1 MEWLVPWIVLILCGV
16 IVQLHIMGNKEGRPT
31 TVVEA
36 LAGYN
41 LFAWHAVFGY
51 SGTLNDIIIWDS
63 SILLQSLCDG
73 SFSELDFP
81 FFIGGESFDQV
92 WMLVDGICPALA
104 RFVKPL
110 SVPIGDSEALFS
122 LWQESKRKDIEWF
135 FGIFKKKFHFFNHPI
150 PFAFMEVIIE
160 TFYCCLILHNMA
172 VMEWIN
178 LQEEDVENH
187 LLYYCVEDQLEHGT
201 TPESRMETLA
211 LQFGQ
216 SESQHLQEWLLEIQY
231 LSALGINILDSTL
244 QANSRRME
252 VLLTLERVAQVRW
265 SHLYDVHHH

>member
-1 MEWLVPWIVLILCGV
+1 M
-16 IVQLHIMGNKEGRPT
+16 N
-31 TVVEA
+31 
-36 LAGYN
+36 
-41 LFAWHAVFGY
+41 
-51 SGTLNDIIIWDS
+51 
-63 SILLQSLCDG
+63 
-73 SFSELDFP
+73 
-81 FFIGGESFDQV
+81 
-92 WMLVDGICPALA
+92 
-104 RFVKPL
+104 
-110 SVPIGDSEALFS
+110 
-122 LWQESKRKDIEWF
+122 
-135 FGIFKKKFHFFNHPI
+135 
-150 PFAFMEVIIE
+150 
-160 TFYCCLILHNMA
+160 
-172 VMEWIN
+172 N